1 MANLQEL
8 RQRIDSAQDMQSIV
22 RVMKTLS
29 AVSIT
34 QYQNAARRLRAYQ
47 EVVDRSLHAVMMDRR
62 LSIES
67 KPDPGAPAG
76 LVVFGSDRGLCGRFN
91 EIVVNH
97 ACGWLEAHRGEA
109 AIMAIGE
116 RSATR
121 LEARGYRAEASFLQP
136 GSVSGLSQNAEAI
149 LLEVDTWRA
158 SKNIERVMAVFNVEA
173 GRGRVEPRVEMILP
187 IDSEAL
193 HRIVGRAWPSNQ
205 IPVVDGPTE
214 QVFSAFIRERLYTSL
229 MRAGA
234 ESLAAEH
241 ATRLSAMQ
249 AAERNIS
256 ENVGELQGRFRHERQ
271 EAITNELMDIIAAYQ
286 SVLAT

>member
-1 MANLQEL
+1 
-8 RQRIDSAQDMQSIV
+8 
-22 RVMKTLS
+22 
-29 AVSIT
+29 
-34 QYQNAARRLRAYQ
+34 
-47 EVVDRSLHAVMMDRR
+47 MDRR

-214 QVFSAFIRERLYTSL
+214 QVFSAFIRERHGAQRLLSPLVGVARCRARDPPFGNAGSGAKHLGECRRTSGPFSP
-229 MRAGA
+229 RATGG
-234 ESLAAEH
+234 H
-241 ATRLSAMQ
+241 
-249 AAERNIS
+249 
-256 ENVGELQGRFRHERQ
+256 HER
-271 EAITNELMDIIAAYQ
+271 TNGHHR
-286 SVLAT
+286 SVPECPGDMIVKGQTANGNGAKGP